1 MKQRRKQRRTM
12 KQNHEKK
19 QKEASKMSPFE
30 MTEEFHKTFD
40 PTRPPYPQAF
50 SAEKAQFRAGF
61 KIEELVEF
69 LYAASNNDEET
80 FQAGLEHLH
89 QAIDQAQAKLA
100 AKQQPVSDSLVEQ
113 VDALC
118 DLLYF
123 TYGSFSL
130 LGVDPAPILAIVHD
144 ANMGKLF
151 PDGQPHY
158 DPETHKVMKPSDWEE
173 RFAPEPRIKAEIKR
187 QLAQKQ
193 AQAQESSE

>member
-1 MKQRRKQRRTM
+1 MLPATMTKRPFKQSM
-12 KQNHEKK
+12 
-19 QKEASKMSPFE
+19 
-30 MTEEFHKTFD
+30 
-40 PTRPPYPQAF
+40 
-50 SAEKAQFRAGF
+50 
-61 KIEELVEF
+61 
-69 LYAASNNDEET
+69 
-80 FQAGLEHLH
+80 EHLH

-130 LGVDPAPILAIVHD
+130 LGVDPAPILAIVHE

-173 RFAPEPRIKAEIKR
+173 RYAPEPRIKAEINR

>member
-1 MKQRRKQRRTM
+1 M
-12 KQNHEKK
+12 
-19 QKEASKMSPFE
+19 
-30 MTEEFHKTFD
+30 
-40 PTRPPYPQAF
+40 
-50 SAEKAQFRAGF
+50 
-61 KIEELVEF
+61 
-69 LYAASNNDEET
+69 
-80 FQAGLEHLH
+80 H

-100 AKQQPVSDSLVEQ
+100 AKKQPVSDSLVEQ

-130 LGVDPAPILAIVHD
+130 LGVDPAPILAIVHE
-144 ANMGKLF
+144 ANMRKLF

-173 RFAPEPRIKAEIKR
+173 RYAPEPRIKAEIKR